1 MANPPE
7 EWHLSCSADILMNL
21 SRSAEVMS
29 SKGIPASLILILFLA
44 GFGLSSH
51 VAAQEKETPPESPAT
66 TSDQPQWDQEEES
79 GISFKSFHRDL
90 GKNFLGLFSR
100 KNVLP
105 FSTGVL
111 GTGVSLELDDNLHD
125 YFRNVDDLGQERRR
139 FPALGD
145 VGEVLANRW
154 FLLAGTGSFIL
165 AAHSTSN
172 DRFQD
177 MTYAWTQGYVLNN
190 LLTEVLKQGVRRQ
203 RPNGQNSRS
212 FSSGHA
218 ANAFTFATIMNH
230 YYGPKAGIPAYSVAG
245 LVAVSRMEKNVHYLS
260 DVVMGA
266 TLGYIV
272 GRTVVRGRDKRR
284 RVSWIPI
291 TPPGGEGVGLMVSAR
306 F

>member
-1 MANPPE
+1 VANPPE
-7 EWHLSCSADILMNL
+7 VWHLSCCADILMNL

-29 SKGIPASLILILFLA
+29 SKDIPASLLLILFLS
-44 GFGLSSH
+44 GFGLSNQ
-51 VAAQEKETPPESPAT
+51 VAAQEKETPPEIPET
-66 TSDQPQWDQEEES
+66 TSDQPQSDQEEKS

-90 GKNFLGLFSR
+90 GRNFLGLFSR
-100 KNVLP
+100 ESVLP

-111 GTGVSLELDDNLHD
+111 GTGVSVELDDNLHD

-154 FLLAGTGSFIL
+154 FLLAGTGSLIL

-172 DRFQD
+172 ERFQD

-190 LLTEVLKQGVRRQ
+190 LLTEALKQGVRRE
-203 RPNGQNSRS
+203 RPNGHNSRS

-218 ANAFTFATIMNH
+218 SNAFTFATIINH
-230 YYGPKAGIPAYSVAG
+230 YYGSKAGIPAYGVAG

-266 TLGYIV
+266 TLGFIV
-272 GRTVVRGRDKRR
+272 GRTVVRGRDKRG

-291 TPPGGEGVGLMVSAR
+291 VSPGGEGVGLMVSAR